1 MNCVSL
7 ISTVHDEV
15 GLANVSELRA
25 ILERVRPEV
34 IFLEVPFS
42 ALDDYYMICSRS
54 NLESIAV
61 RTYRESRPV
70 KLVPV
75 DLPTPEAE
83 FFEKVDYLHKRIREG
98 SPEYRQLMARDTA
111 CMRAHG
117 FAYLNSEDCI
127 NLWSDAYKE
136 MLSTIGRLDDAR
148 LVEIFES
155 WKETIDHRENEMM
168 KNIQEYCGAN
178 TFDKGAFLVGAA
190 HRQPIIEKSKEQS
203 SADPNS
209 ICWDFSVR

>member
-7 ISTVHDEV
+7 ICTVHDEV

-25 ILERVRPEV
+25 VLERVRPEV
-34 IFLEVPFS
+34 IFLEVPLA
-42 ALDDYYMICSRS
+42 ALDDYYVICSRS
-54 NLESIAV
+54 NLESLAV
-61 RTYRESRPV
+61 RTYRENRPV

-83 FFEKVDYLHKRIREG
+83 FFEKVDYLHRRIRAE

-117 FAYLNSEDCI
+117 FAYLNSEDCSS
-127 NLWSDAYKE
+127 LWSDAYME
-136 MLSTIGRLDDAR
+136 MLSTIRRLDDAT
-148 LVEIFES
+148 LMEIFDS

-168 KNIQEYCGAN
+168 KNVQEYCRAN
-178 TFDKGAFLVGAA
+178 TFDVGVFLVGAA
-190 HRQPIIEKSKEQS
+190 HRQPIIDKSREEL
-203 SADPNS
+203 S
-209 ICWDFSVR
+209 IDSNMRWDFSAR